1 MRKFFVIAAATA
13 LMASSAAAIAPGSY
27 GLGFTSSAAPVGGYY
42 QATDVLGITGG
53 LGLESFDSGNTN
65 FYLEVGLPITMHS
78 GDRSWFGIRPG
89 VGFANFSPDDS
100 SSKTAFGNRSLAD
113 GTALQFQAWLFY
125 MWMATDN
132 VGINFY
138 HGLNINTY
146 SPEEGDSVT
155 DFTTAGANATGG
167 GIYYFFE

>member
-13 LMASSAAAIAPGSY
+13 LMASSAMALEPGQY
-27 GLGFTSSAAPVGGYY
+27 GLGFTSSDAPVGGYY
-42 QATDVLGITGG
+42 QATDVLGITAG
-53 LGLESFDSGNTN
+53 LGLESFDMGNTN
-65 FYLEVGLPITMHS
+65 FYLEIGLPIAMHH

-89 VGFANFSPDDS
+89 IMFASFSPDDS
-100 SSKTAFGNRSLAD
+100 SSKTNFHRGLDD
-113 GTALQFQAWLFY
+113 GTALQFQAWLYY

-138 HGLNINTY
+138 HGLNINTI

-155 DFTTAGANATGG
+155 DFTTVGANATGAG
-167 GIYYFFE
+167 VYYFFE